1 MYPVIPAGE
10 SGRTYL
16 RALFDRQAI
25 PPTAVWSYAIRRT
38 LLEKNRITF
47 REDMKVSEDFDLV
60 MRVLTAAGSVR
71 GTAAQCYCYRQRAG
85 SATSNLSEKKLMDN
99 LTCKADYFR
108 RYPVAALANLYA
120 DNALLVAALPKEDAA
135 EALLFLNQN
144 RDIWNSVSQKPLKL
158 GRMLVRLF
166 GDYNGAR
173 IYTWIRGAL
182 RRA

>member
-1 MYPVIPAGE
+1 M
-10 SGRTYL
+10 
-16 RALFDRQAI
+16 
-25 PPTAVWSYAIRRT
+25 
-38 LLEKNRITF
+38 
-47 REDMKVSEDFDLV
+47 
-60 MRVLTAAGSVR
+60 
-71 GTAAQCYCYRQRAG
+71 
-85 SATSNLSEKKLMDN
+85 
-99 LTCKADYFR
+99 
-108 RYPVAALANLYA
+108 AALANLYA

-158 GRMLVRLF
+158 GRLLVRLF